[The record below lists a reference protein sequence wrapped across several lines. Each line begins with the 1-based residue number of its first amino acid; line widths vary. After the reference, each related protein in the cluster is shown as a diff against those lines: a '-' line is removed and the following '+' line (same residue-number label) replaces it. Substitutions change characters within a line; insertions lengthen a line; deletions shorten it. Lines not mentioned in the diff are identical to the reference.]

1 MNISLENT
9 TLNDGNLTTL
19 TPNTNDELSTESLGA
34 IIAICVVL
42 GAICF
47 IPFFVEYL
55 ADERISLRD
64 VCYCLFWCSKD
75 NQLSDTE
82 RNNLHNMQL
91 IAENKKKND
100 MQIKI
105 VDLTEVVIANPFDAT
120 ETCSI
125 CLEELD
131 EGDELG
137 SLPCGHKH
145 FHKKCVDQWLQ
156 ISGNKSCPLCR
167 NILS

>member
-9 TLNDGNLTTL
+9 TLNDGNFTTL
-19 TPNTNDELSTESLGA
+19 TPTISPIVGA
-34 IIAICVVL
+34 TIAISTAL
-42 GAICF
+42 AGLCF
-47 IPFFVEYL
+47 FMMIPFIVECL
-55 ADERISLRD
+55 VDKRRNCRNS
-64 VCYCLFWCSKD
+64 CYCLFCCSKD
-75 NQLSDTE
+75 NQLSDIE
-82 RNNLHNMQL
+82 RNNLRNMQL